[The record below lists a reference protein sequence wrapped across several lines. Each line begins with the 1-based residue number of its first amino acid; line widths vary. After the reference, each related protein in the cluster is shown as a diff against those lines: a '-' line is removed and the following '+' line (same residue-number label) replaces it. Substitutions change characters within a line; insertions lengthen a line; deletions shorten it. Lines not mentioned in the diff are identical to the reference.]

1 MSNKKDSPI
10 VGTTVVKGDD
20 DSAKKTTTSSQSA
33 APSTDNDAQY
43 DSIADLKQHTDI
55 LDADGNRVTE
65 QADSAEADKKA
76 KIAED
81 RASDKKA
88 AKEEELATL
97 GAAPESTS
105 TDKAKTDSADKA
117 KTDSTDKNSSSKN
130 SADKKPAS
138 KRTTA
143 SKSTNTSTKT
153 STTTKNNA
161 NEKEAMTDKKDET
174 KAASKKPRTTP
185 KKKSAA
191 SSTGQQRVAILGG
204 NRIPFARSN
213 GPYAD
218 ASNID
223 MLTAALNGLVER
235 YNLQDEQIGE
245 VVAGAVLKL
254 SRDLNLTREAALNT
268 ALNPHTPT
276 YDIAQACNTGL
287 QATFASA
294 NKIALGLIDS
304 AITGGVDTTS
314 DAPIAVGDGLRKV
327 MIKLGAAKTNKQ
339 RLKALMGLNP
349 KDIIDSP
356 QNGEPRTGLSMGDH
370 QAITALE
377 WNISREDQDELA
389 FNSHK
394 NLARAY
400 DEGFFDD
407 LITPYKGLTRDN
419 NLRPDTTLEKLAKL
433 KPVFGKKNANPTM
446 TAANSTPLTDG
457 ASCVLLANDEWAKER
472 GLKPLAY
479 IVHQETAAV
488 DFIGKS
494 GETEGLL
501 MAPAYAVPRML
512 ERAGLTLQDF
522 DFYEIHEA
530 FASQVLSTLAAWE
543 DETFCQER
551 LGLDAPL
558 GSIDR
563 SKLNVNGSSLAAG
576 HPFAATGGRILAT
589 AAKLLDEKGSGRA
602 LVSICAAGGQ
612 GVTCILE
619 K

>member
-1 MSNKKDSPI
+1 MSKSNSNNKKADANSAVTSTVVSKAGQSLLDENAAGTDNTQQSKSSVDFSDLQNEVNSSKKSEEDAVISKDRAAKQRIVEEAKAQAAEEKEREEQEAADSQTEPSEEAATDSKQQKSQESSEDQTKEKSTSKQKTSNKEEKP
-10 VGTTVVKGDD
+10 
-20 DSAKKTTTSSQSA
+20 AKKDDKE
-33 APSTDNDAQY
+33 PSK
-43 DSIADLKQHTDI
+43 AD
-55 LDADGNRVTE
+55 E
-65 QADSAEADKKA
+65 SKKTG
-76 KIAED
+76 E
-81 RASDKKA
+81 SKK
-88 AKEEELATL
+88 
-97 GAAPESTS
+97 
-105 TDKAKTDSADKA
+105 
-117 KTDSTDKNSSSKN
+117 DSTDKPTTNKEKSMS
-130 SADKKPAS
+130 DAS
-138 KRTTA
+138 K
-143 SKSTNTSTKT
+143 TS
-153 STTTKNNA
+153 A
-161 NEKEAMTDKKDET
+161 L
-174 KAASKKPRTTP
+174 PR
-185 KKKSAA
+185 
-191 SSTGQQRVAILGG
+191 RVAILGG

-213 GPYAD
+213 GAYSD

-223 MLTAALNGLVER
+223 MLSAALNGLVER
-235 YNLQDEQIGE
+235 YELQGERVGE

-254 SRDLNLTREAALNT
+254 SRDLNLTRESALNT
-268 ALNPHTPT
+268 ALDPQTPA
-276 YDIAQACNTGL
+276 YDISQACGTGL
-287 QATFASA
+287 QATFAAS
-294 NKIALGLIDS
+294 NKIALGIIDS

-314 DAPIAVGDGLRKV
+314 DAPIAVGDGLRKAL
-327 MIKLGAAKTNKQ
+327 IKLGAAKTNKQ
-339 RLKALMGLNP
+339 RLAALTSINP
-349 KDIIDSP
+349 KELIDAP

-389 FNSHK
+389 VNSHH

-419 NLRPDTTLEKLAKL
+419 NLRPDSSLEKLATL
-433 KPVFGKKNANPTM
+433 KPVFGKRNANPTM

-457 ASCVLLANDEWAKER
+457 ASCVLLGTDEWAEAH

-479 IVHQETAAV
+479 IAHQETAAV
-488 DFIGKS
+488 DFVGKS
-494 GETEGLL
+494 GPKEGLL

-543 DETFCQER
+543 DETFCKER
-551 LGLDAPL
+551 LGLDKAL

-589 AAKLLDEKGSGRA
+589 AAKLLDQKGSGRA
-602 LVSICAAGGQ
+602 LISICAAGGQ